1 MKKIVLKKVDQLLV
15 DQFLDAI
22 WLESGLSL
30 NTLAAYR
37 SDLEQYALW
46 LYREKLGLVNARRPQ
61 VLHYLSHCVTSGG
74 SARSSSRRLS
84 SLRRLYRYLSRE
96 GRISDDPTSNIDSPI
111 MGRYLPQI
119 LSEEA
124 VKKLLN
130 SPDIRNPLGIRDR
143 TMLEA
148 LYATGLRV
156 SELVRLSRAELNES
170 EGFVRVM
177 GKGQRERIVPLGQE
191 CLDWV
196 RVYMDGARGEILAG
210 KLSDYIFVTNRGGAI
225 SRQRFWQLIKHYGI
239 CSGIG
244 NQLSP
249 HTLRHAFATHLLNHG
264 ADLRSLQML
273 LGHSSLSTTQIY
285 THVAKARLQ
294 SLHSVH
300 HPRG

>member
-1 MKKIVLKKVDQLLV
+1 MKKTALKQVDQLLV

-30 NTLAAYR
+30 NTLNAYR

-46 LYREKLGLVNARRPQ
+46 LYRENLGLVNARRSQ
-61 VLHYLSHCVTSGG
+61 VLHYLGHCVASGG
-74 SARSSSRRLS
+74 AARSSSRRLS
-84 SLRRLYRYLSRE
+84 SLRRFYRYLSRE
-96 GRISDDPTSNIDSPI
+96 SQISDDPTSNIDSPI
-111 MGRYLPQI
+111 MGRHLPHI

-124 VKKLLN
+124 VEKLLN
-130 SPDIRNPLGIRDR
+130 SPDTKNSLGIRDR

-170 EGFVRVM
+170 EGLVRVM

-210 KLSDYIFVTNRGGAI
+210 KISDHIFVTNRGKAI

-273 LGHSSLSTTQIY
+273 LGHSNLSTTQIY